1 MGKIMDMGL
10 SPFLMERFGKEN
22 SEKISPGIQLIMT
35 KMETSL
41 ENILKVIGIV
51 QSQTDEK

>member
-35 KMETSL
+35 KMGTSL
-41 ENILKVIGIV
+41 ENMLMGSGIV
-51 QSQTDEK
+51 MS